1 MIAIAITNV
10 VIPISIPIHPVTVA
24 TTIVDNIFIA
34 NATVLIIFGVVVILY
49 CYSQH
54 YKYSYSSCY

>member
-24 TTIVDNIFIA
+24 TTIVDNIVVA
-34 NATVLIIFGVVVILY
+34 SATVLIVVGVVVIVY
-49 CYSQH
+49 CYSRH